1 MGSTGAGNERKGQI
15 GRKDLKD
22 RNYRRGS
29 WQLEA
34 KSFMLPGRV
43 AAGSPLPL
51 HMRCAAAGG
60 WLSLHMRC
68 AAAVPVVCSQ
78 D

>member
-1 MGSTGAGNERKGQI
+1 MGSTGAGNKREGQIERKG
-15 GRKDLKD
+15 LKD
-22 RNYRRGS
+22 RNHRSGS
-29 WQLEA
+29 WQLEV

-43 AAGSPLPL
+43 ATGSQ
-51 HMRCAAAGG
+51 
-60 WLSLHMRC
+60 LSLHIRC